1 VWVTGGNVSDKEK
14 DTKPGAMDD
23 DSMHRAKKNKKKKH
37 DMMKALQRSTTR
49 SPSNSFRSSR
59 PITITT
65 LWQR

>member
-37 DMMKALQRSTTR
+37 DMMKAIFDDNETGRYSGPTD
-49 SPSNSFRSSR
+49 S
-59 PITITT
+59 
-65 LWQR
+65 